1 MVYVPFVHLVVRCSF
16 VLVAPYPANARTWTP
31 YFLVAGWANSHADLG
46 LVVLNVELRY
56 RDVDHAARQIASASA
71 AADAAS
77 EQAAER
83 PEGIAGKALPRRVAH
98 RKHIG

>member
-1 MVYVPFVHLVVRCSF
+1 MRELRHHI
-16 VLVAPYPANARTWTP
+16 
-31 YFLVAGWANSHADLG
+31 FLVAGWANSHADLG
-46 LVVLNVELRY
+46 LAVLNVELRY
-56 RDVDHAARQIASASA
+56 RDVDHAARQIAFAST
-71 AADAAS
+71 AADAVS